1 MRRFTVVFRLSDSS
15 VEIIEPKIINSGT
28 PSGCF
33 LSRTNKMTNAATGA
47 PYAPVDFA
55 VGSKLVICGR
65 TFHVVECDAATRGFL
80 TEQYPDL
87 RMPDQALAYPE
98 DVQVEGKTA
107 EFGGTRLVLER
118 PQKAKDD
125 SEDAPGQQQF
135 LDNDGKILLFRGKW
149 DDTNRLAGEMRHF
162 ELRYFLSDDSL
173 SIGEIKTTNSG
184 RDRVNDTCVCMRVY
198 ACVCMRACVC
208 VRVYVCVIAKVCR
221 AAAGDSASM

>member
-184 RDRVNDTCVCMRVY
+184 RDRVNDTCVCVCVRVC

-208 VRVYVCVIAKVCR
+208 VRDC
-221 AAAGDSASM
+221 